1 MKVYRRVIVERRKAE
16 FRTELRVSENKKRAV
31 WKIIK
36 KEAQNNT
43 DIANVL
49 DTGIPHCINA
59 GKMPISL
66 GNL

>member
-43 DIANVL
+43 DIKC
-49 DTGIPHCINA
+49 T
-59 GKMPISL
+59 
-66 GNL
+66 